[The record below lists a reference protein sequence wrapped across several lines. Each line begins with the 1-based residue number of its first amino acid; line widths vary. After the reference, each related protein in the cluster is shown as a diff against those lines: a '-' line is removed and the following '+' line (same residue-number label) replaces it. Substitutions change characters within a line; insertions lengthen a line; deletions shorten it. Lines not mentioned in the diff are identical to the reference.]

1 MRESCRSQRSRSSSF
16 LISSN
21 TRFTSRSPERGE
33 GVGRKGEG
41 ERGGG
46 GEGEEAGGREGEE
59 EGGREG
65 EEEGGGNR

>member
-33 GVGRKGEG
+33 GEGRRGEG
-41 ERGGG
+41 ERRRGKWKGR
-46 GEGEEAGGREGEE
+46 GGRGRGEE
-59 EGGREG
+59 EGKRRRG
-65 EEEGGGNR
+65 